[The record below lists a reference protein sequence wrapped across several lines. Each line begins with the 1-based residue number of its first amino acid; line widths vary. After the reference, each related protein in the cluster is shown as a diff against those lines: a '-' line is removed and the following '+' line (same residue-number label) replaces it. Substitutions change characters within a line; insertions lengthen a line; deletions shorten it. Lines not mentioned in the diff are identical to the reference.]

1 VGGNDTCLRLANEEI
16 VMVRSGND
24 GRSTRRQFIGAA
36 GGFGAAALTSLAL
49 EACGGT
55 SSPQGASTVSG
66 ASAAHPKRG
75 GTLNEARYEAI
86 DGFKLDS
93 ITANT
98 TYQACQAVMEPLV
111 RVNPNGHAYL
121 PGLAES
127 WSTDPTGKVWTFT
140 LAPNVRFSD
149 GSPCTSKDVEFSVD
163 TWKAGPNNGGYYTL
177 IKDVQIID
185 NRTFKL
191 HLSVPDFNLTSP
203 LSMAIAGVIP
213 ANFHGMSATQFWQTP
228 IGAGPFKLGSWSI
241 SGPINYTRNPY
252 YFRPGLPYL
261 DAIVNTLTTNGN
273 QSRLAFLSGELD
285 VVDGVFGNLSRG
297 YPSGSILWEPV
308 HFTDVLLFNTK
319 AAPFDTLAARQA
331 AAYAIDY
338 EGIIPAVYKGKGT
351 PPAGWLP
358 PNVGIW
364 ATPSKPYFRQNLK
377 LAQSLAKSSGLAGQ
391 TVTLRYPPEEENFDE
406 VAAIV
411 QANLK
416 AIGVDVTL
424 TPEATPTFLGN
435 VTTGKYQLAIWG
447 YNASAPDMGNNVQ
460 FITTTNT
467 FFTGYPPSQLNA
479 MLAAFYATPSTTK
492 QHAIVQEMQN
502 FGSANVPF
510 VALDNSQYG
519 TAISSHTHGVQPT
532 PWGYY
537 YYDTIWKS

>member
-1 VGGNDTCLRLANEEI
+1 
-16 VMVRSGND
+16 MVRSGND
-24 GRSTRRQFIGAA
+24 GRATRRQFIGAA
-36 GGFGAAALTSLAL
+36 GGFGAAALTGLAL
-49 EACGGT
+49 EACGG
-55 SSPQGASTVSG
+55 SSG
-66 ASAAHPKRG
+66 ASSGTTAAAAGQPKKG
-75 GTLNEARYEAI
+75 GTLYEARYEAI

-127 WSTDPTGKVWTFT
+127 WSPDPTGTVWTFR

-149 GSPCTSKDVEFSVD
+149 GSPCTSKDVAFSVE
-163 TWKAGPNNGGYYTL
+163 TWKSGPNNGGYYL
-177 IKDVQIID
+177 GIKDVQVID
-185 NRTFKL
+185 DRTFKL
-191 HLSVPDFNLTSP
+191 HLSKPDFGLLSP

-213 ANFHGMSATQFWQTP
+213 DNFHGIPEKQFWLSP

-241 SGPINYTRNPY
+241 SGPINYSRNPH
-252 YFRPGLPYL
+252 YFRPGRPYL
-261 DAIVNTLTTNGN
+261 DGIVNTLTTNGN
-273 QSRLAFLSGELD
+273 QSRLAFISGQLD

-297 YPSGSILWEPV
+297 YPDGSILWEPV

-319 AAPFDTLAARQA
+319 APPFDNLAARQA

-338 EGIIPAVYKGKGT
+338 EGIINAVYKGRGT

-364 ATPSKPYFRQNLK
+364 SPPSKPYFRQNLK
-377 LAQSLAKSSGLAGQ
+377 LAESLAKSSGLAGK
-391 TVTLRYPPEEENFDE
+391 TVTLRYPPEEEEFVED
-406 VAAIV
+406 AALV

-416 AIGVDVTL
+416 AIGVNVTL

-435 VTTGKYQLAIWG
+435 VTTNKYDLAIWG
-447 YNASAPDMGNNVQ
+447 YNASAPDMGNNIQ

-479 MLAAFYATPSTTK
+479 MLSAFYETPSTAK
-492 QHAIVQEMQN
+492 QHAIVQQMQD
-502 FGSANVPF
+502 FGSDHVPF
-510 VALDNSQYG
+510 VALDNNQYG
-519 TAISSHTHGVQPT
+519 TAVSSHIHGVQPT

>member
-1 VGGNDTCLRLANEEI
+1 MLGSEGG
-16 VMVRSGND
+16 

-36 GGFGAAALTSLAL
+36 GGFGAAALTGLAL
-49 EACGGT
+49 DACGGSAHT
-55 SSPQGASTVSG
+55 QGASKGAQQGVSG
-66 ASAAHPKRG
+66 HPKKG
-75 GTLNEARYEAI
+75 GTLHEARYEAI

-127 WSTDPTGKVWTFT
+127 WSTDATGKLWTFR

-185 NRTFKL
+185 KRTFKL

-213 ANFHGMSATQFWQTP
+213 DNFHGMSAKQFWLNP

-241 SGPINYTRNPY
+241 SGTINYSRNPH

-261 DAIVNTLTTNGN
+261 DGIVNTLTTNDN
-273 QSRLAFLSGELD
+273 QSRLAFLSGQLD
-285 VVDGVFGNLSRG
+285 VVDGVFGNLGSA
-297 YPSGSILWEPV
+297 YPKGSILWEPV
-308 HFTDVLLFNTK
+308 HFTDVLLFNTQ
-319 AAPFDTLAARQA
+319 APPFDKLAARQA

-338 EGIIPAVYKGKGT
+338 PGIIRAVYKGKGK
-351 PPAGWLP
+351 PPEGWLP

-364 ATPSKPYFRQNLK
+364 SPPSKPYFHQNLK
-377 LAQSLAKSSGLAGQ
+377 LARSLAKSSGLAGQ
-391 TVTLRYPPEEENFDE
+391 TVTLRYPPEEEEFVED
-406 VAAIV
+406 ATFV

-416 AIGVDVTL
+416 AIGVNVTL

-447 YNASAPDMGNNVQ
+447 YNASAPDMGNNVG
-460 FITTTNT
+460 FITTTHT
-467 FFTGYPPSQLNA
+467 FFTGYPATQLA
-479 MLAAFYATPSTTK
+479 DMLAAFYATSSTSK
-492 QHAIVQEMQN
+492 QHALVQQMQN
-502 FGSANVPF
+502 FGSAHVPF
-510 VALDNSQYG
+510 VALDNTQYG

>member
-1 VGGNDTCLRLANEEI
+1 
-16 VMVRSGND
+16 MVSSGND

-36 GGFGAAALTSLAL
+36 GGVGAAALTGLAL

-55 SSPQGASTVSG
+55 SSQQGGSTAAG
-66 ASAAHPKRG
+66 GTSAGHPKKG
-75 GTLNEARYEAI
+75 GTLHEARYEAI

-127 WSTDPTGKVWTFT
+127 WSVDATGKVWTFR

-149 GSPCTSKDVEFSVD
+149 GSPCTSKDVEFSVH
-163 TWKAGPNNGGYYTL
+163 TWKSGPNNGGYYKL

-185 NRTFKL
+185 DRTFKL
-191 HLSVPDFNLTSP
+191 HLSTPDFNLTSP

-213 ANFHGMSATQFWQTP
+213 DNFHGMSATQFWQTP

-241 SGPINYTRNPY
+241 SGPINYTRNTHY
-252 YFRPGLPYL
+252 YKPGLPYL

-285 VVDGVFGNLSRG
+285 VVDGIFGNLSRG
-297 YPSGSILWEPV
+297 YPANSILWEPV

-319 AAPFDTLAARQA
+319 AAPFDTVAARQA

-338 EGIIPAVYKGKGT
+338 EGIIRAVYKGKGT

-358 PNVGIW
+358 PNVGVW
-364 ATPSKPYFRQNLK
+364 ATPSKPYFRQDVK
-377 LAQSLAKSSGLAGQ
+377 LAQSLAKSSGLAGH
-391 TVTLRYPPEEENFDE
+391 TVTLRYPPEEENFVE
-406 VAAIV
+406 VAAFV
-411 QANLK
+411 QADLK

-435 VTTGKYQLAIWG
+435 VTTGKYELAIWG

-460 FITTTNT
+460 FIATTNT
-467 FFTGYPPSQLNA
+467 FFTGYSPSQLNT
-479 MLAAFYATPSTTK
+479 MLAAFYSTPSPAK
-492 QHAIVQEMQN
+492 QHAIVQQMQD
-502 FGSANVPF
+502 FGSTHIPF
-510 VALDNSQYG
+510 VSLDNSQYG

>member
-1 VGGNDTCLRLANEEI
+1 
-16 VMVRSGND
+16 MVRSGND
-24 GRSTRRQFIGAA
+24 GRATRRQFMGAA
-36 GGFGAAALTSLAL
+36 GGFGAAALTGLAL
-49 EACGGT
+49 EACGG
-55 SSPQGASTVSG
+55 SSRAQGGSTV
-66 ASAAHPKRG
+66 AAAGHPKKG
-75 GTLNEARYEAI
+75 GMLNEARYEAI

-111 RVNPNGHAYL
+111 RANPNGHAYL

-127 WSTDPTGKVWTFT
+127 WSTDPTGKVWTFK

-149 GSPCTSKDVEFSVD
+149 GSPCTSKDVAFSVE
-163 TWKAGPNNGGYYTL
+163 TWKAGQNNGGYYAG
-177 IKDVQIID
+177 IKDVEIVD
-185 NRTFKL
+185 SRTFKL
-191 HLSVPDFNLTSP
+191 HLSVADFGLLSP

-213 ANFHGMSATQFWQTP
+213 DNFHGMSAKQFWLTP

-241 SGPINYTRNPY
+241 SGPINYSRNPHY
-252 YFRPGLPYL
+252 YKPGLPYL
-261 DAIVNTLTTNGN
+261 DGIVNTLTTNAN
-273 QSRLAFLSGELD
+273 QSRLAFQSGELD
-285 VVDGVFGNLSRG
+285 VVDGVFGNLGRA
-297 YPSGSILWEPV
+297 YPEGSILWEPV

-319 AAPFDTLAARQA
+319 APPFNNLAARQA

-338 EGIIPAVYKGKGT
+338 EGIIAAVYKGKGT
-351 PPAGWLP
+351 PPTGWLP
-358 PNVGIW
+358 PHVGVW
-364 ATPSKPYFRQNLK
+364 APPSKPYFRQDLK

-391 TVTLRYPPEEENFDE
+391 TVTLRYPPEEQEFVED
-406 VAAIV
+406 AAFV

-416 AIGVDVTL
+416 AIGVNVTL

-435 VTTGKYQLAIWG
+435 VTTNKYDLAIWG

-460 FITTTNT
+460 FIATTNT
-467 FFTGYPPSQLNA
+467 FFTGYPPRELNA
-479 MLAAFYATPSTTK
+479 MLSAFYGTSSTAK
-492 QHAIVQEMQN
+492 QRAIVQRMQD
-502 FGSANVPF
+502 FGSAHVPF
-510 VALDNSQYG
+510 VSLDNNQYG